1 MAAHRRPF
9 LETDPA
15 SFDQVMAIN
24 VRGSLVVGQIAAKNM
39 VARGVGGSIVNV
51 SSQAAQVG
59 LVDHTSYCSSK
70 AAQDGLTRCM
80 AVELGKHG
88 IRTNSVNPTVVLTD
102 MGRLAWSDPVKA
114 GPMLSRIPTGR
125 FAEVDDVVSVV
136 LFLLSDN
143 AAMIN
148 GSAVPVDGGFL
159 ST

>member
-1 MAAHRRPF
+1 
-9 LETDPA
+9 
-15 SFDQVMAIN
+15 
-24 VRGSLVVGQIAAKNM
+24 
-39 VARGVGGSIVNV
+39 VGGSIVNV
-51 SSQAAQVG
+51 SSQASQVG
-59 LVDHTSYCSSK
+59 LVDHTSYCASK
-70 AAQDGLTRCM
+70 AAQDALTRCM

-143 AAMIN
+143 AAMVN
-148 GSAVPVDGGFL
+148 GSALPVDGGFL